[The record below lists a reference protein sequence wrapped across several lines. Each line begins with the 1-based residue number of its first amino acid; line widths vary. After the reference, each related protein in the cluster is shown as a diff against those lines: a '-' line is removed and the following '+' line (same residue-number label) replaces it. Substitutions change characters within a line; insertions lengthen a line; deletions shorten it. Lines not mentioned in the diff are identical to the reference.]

1 LKQLSVDDIMSKIKN
16 KFLLVNAT
24 ITRAKQILAG
34 SLPYVDDFD
43 PTDSITTA
51 LKEIASDKIKIKIG
65 KEIIKPQELVEL
77 EIKKRPSLAREEKK
91 KTTTK
96 PTKKKKK

>member
-1 LKQLSVDDIMSKIKN
+1 LKALRVDDIMSKIKN

-24 ITRAKQILAG
+24 ITRAKQLLAG

-51 LKEIASDKIKIKIG
+51 LKEISADKIKIKVG
-65 KEIIKPQELVEL
+65 NEIIKPQELMETEV
-77 EIKKRPSLAREEKK
+77 KKRPSLAKEEKK
-91 KTTTK
+91 KTK
-96 PTKKKKK
+96 APKAKKK